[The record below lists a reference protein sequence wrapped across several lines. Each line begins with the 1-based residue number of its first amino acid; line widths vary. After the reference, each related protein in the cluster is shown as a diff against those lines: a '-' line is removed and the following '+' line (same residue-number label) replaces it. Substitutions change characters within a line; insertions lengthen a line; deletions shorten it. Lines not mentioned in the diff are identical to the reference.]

1 MHAEITL
8 QDQDF
13 KLQDQ
18 VRDQVLRPRQS
29 QDSEVQGQDRDQ
41 DFENVSKTFES
52 QELQVCTTHN
62 VNPVHCCLTDPDYQ
76 YTTAVYE

>member
-1 MHAEITL
+1 MHAKITL

-29 QDSEVQGQDRDQ
+29 QDSEVQGQDRD
-41 DFENVSKTFES
+41 
-52 QELQVCTTHN
+52 
-62 VNPVHCCLTDPDYQ
+62 
-76 YTTAVYE
+76 